1 MPHSTAPRMSIT
13 RCISAVRRALMSAP
27 SALRS
32 TGIAPPTATPSTIGN
47 AAENVIAP
55 VTLSACRMPMAAAD
69 DWMIA
74 VNTMPTRMPSRG
86 LEKFVSSDMNAAFS
100 LSGATDAL
108 MISMPVIRIVKPSR
122 IVPTLFFIGVFW
134 NLRR

>member
-1 MPHSTAPRMSIT
+1 M
-13 RCISAVRRALMSAP
+13 SAVRRALMSAP
-27 SALRS
+27 SALSS
-32 TGIAPPTATPSTIGN
+32 TGIAPPTATPRTIGN

-74 VNTMPTRMPSRG
+74 VNTMPTRMPTTG
-86 LEKFVSSDMNAAFS
+86 LEKFVSREINASFS
-100 LSGATDAL
+100 FSGDTAAL
-108 MISMPVIRIVKPSR
+108 MMSMPVIRIVKPSR